1 MVGPRIEVKWSADG
15 FYWELIDEDDR
26 ALARSTMNYQAIE
39 RCEGHAWRV
48 IALCRHPSI
57 PVRVTGEPSQ

>member
-15 FYWELIDEDDR
+15 FYWELSDEEGKT
-26 ALARSTMNYQAIE
+26 LARSAMNYQAVE

-48 IALCRHPSI
+48 ITLCRDPSMN
-57 PVRVTGEPSQ
+57 VTIAPR